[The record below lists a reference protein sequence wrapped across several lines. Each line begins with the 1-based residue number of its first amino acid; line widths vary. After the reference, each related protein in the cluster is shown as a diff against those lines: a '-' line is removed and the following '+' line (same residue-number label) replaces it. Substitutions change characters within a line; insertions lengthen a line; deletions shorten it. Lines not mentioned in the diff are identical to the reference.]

1 MPTAAIL
8 LPLFVE
14 VALTF
19 GVLFWL
25 GPNRIGAIRAGTVE
39 VKDVA
44 LGQKVWPECALKVGN
59 SFDNQFQLPVLF
71 YLLTILA
78 FVTQKAGLAFLLLA
92 WAFVIS
98 RLVHAYIHTGSN
110 AMQQRF
116 YAYVAGTAVL
126 SLMWIAFAIQILFGL

>member
-1 MPTAAIL
+1 MSTAAIL

-19 GVLFWL
+19 GLLFWL
-25 GPNRIGAIRAGTVE
+25 GPKRVGAIRAGIVE

-44 LGQKVWPECALKVGN
+44 LGQKAWPEGALQIGN
-59 SFDNQFQLPVLF
+59 AFDNQFQLPVLF
-71 YLLTILA
+71 YVLTILA
-78 FVTQKAGLAFLLLA
+78 FVTQKAGLVFLLLA

-116 YAYVAGTAVL
+116 YAYVAGVAAL